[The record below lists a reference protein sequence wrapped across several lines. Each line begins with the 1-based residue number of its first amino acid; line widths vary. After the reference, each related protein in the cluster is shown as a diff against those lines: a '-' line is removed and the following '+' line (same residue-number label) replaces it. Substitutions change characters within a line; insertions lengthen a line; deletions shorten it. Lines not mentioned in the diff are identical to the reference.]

1 MPIDYFPANKII
13 IDVDERLDG
22 PLVIAYCRQDPH
34 FKETLK
40 PCRVERARRG
50 QWNNDH

>member
-34 FKETLK
+34 FKETFK
-40 PCRVERARRG
+40 TVSSRKSETRAVE
-50 QWNNDH
+50 Q